1 MIKLQK
7 LLDEITP
14 PPGFKKNLKKAQKI
28 AKSKDFQEYMKS
40 LYPLKPDPK
49 DNTFWIG
56 FIDYLMSKGRIK

>member
-1 MIKLQK
+1 M
-7 LLDEITP
+7 
-14 PPGFKKNLKKAQKI
+14 KKAQKI

-56 FIDYLMSKGRIK
+56 FIDYLMGKGRIK